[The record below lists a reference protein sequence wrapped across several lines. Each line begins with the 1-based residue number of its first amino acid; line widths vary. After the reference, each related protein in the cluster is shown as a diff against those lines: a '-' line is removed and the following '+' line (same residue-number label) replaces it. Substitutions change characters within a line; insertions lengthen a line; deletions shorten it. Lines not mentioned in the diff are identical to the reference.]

1 VLVSGLVYFDGGVTT
16 GLGQDARVKCRYFG
30 TYVPQFPYNTASD
43 TLKKASVT
51 EFSPIRLS
59 VSRQYRLVTDR
70 QTDGQHRGRASTAL
84 A

>member
-1 VLVSGLVYFDGGVTT
+1 MLVSGLVYFDGGVTT